1 MRDKIVIVA
10 NTFATKKE
18 MNPYLNFADENDI
31 PVEVYRCT
39 GEYQNVHGVP
49 DDVVAAKRKQMED
62 VLNEEFV

>member
-1 MRDKIVIVA
+1 MKPYMD
-10 NTFATKKE
+10 FAE
-18 MNPYLNFADENDI
+18 ENDI
-31 PVEVYRCT
+31 PVEIYRCT